1 MMTMMTNTTLQHKNR
16 VGVCLT
22 VADLGYAA
30 TLSASV
36 LVGLDEGRGHVVEC
50 TDTLLVP
57 FSFGAWHLPGHTA
70 RGTTHG
76 RIGDAHM
83 TFTVSDD
90 DEGTTRVRTL
100 DVEWPRFGAKASAA
114 YAARVGCGLRAHL
127 TLRERVGDDTIVVAT
142 PFGTG
147 DHLWY
152 LNQKINCQTA
162 AGTATLGRHTHTFVP
177 EHAVATLDWGRGLW
191 PYASSWVWASASG
204 TARCLSHNNN
214 GNEEQK
220 EQQKTVRFGLNFGH
234 GFGNCATHTE
244 NCVFVDGRLSKLGRM
259 AITFD
264 RAHFDTA
271 AWHFADEEG
280 RVDMTMEPLYDRYA
294 PTDVGVVAMVAH
306 QVFGRYTGTVRT
318 DTGATIAVTNVLG
331 WAEFVA
337 NRW

>member
-1 MMTMMTNTTLQHKNR
+1 MGL
-16 VGVCLT
+16 CLT
-22 VADLGYAA
+22 VADLGYVA

-57 FSFGAWHLPGHTA
+57 LSFGAWHLPAHTA

-90 DEGTTRVRTL
+90 EDDEDGTRTRVRTL
-100 DVEWPRFGAKASAA
+100 EVEWPRFGARASAA
-114 YAARVGCGLRAHL
+114 YAARVGCGLRARVA
-127 TLRERVGDDTIVVAT
+127 LRERVGDDTIVVAT

-152 LNQKINCQTA
+152 LNQKINCQRA
-162 AGTATLGRHTHTFVP
+162 AGTATLGRLAHTFRP
-177 EHAVATLDWGRGLW
+177 DRAFGTLDWGRGLW

-204 TARCLSHNNN
+204 TARCILPSSSP
-214 GNEEQK
+214 
-220 EQQKTVRFGLNFGH
+220 EQQKQEQEERTVRFGLNFGH

-264 RAHFDTA
+264 RAHFATA
-271 AWHFADEEG
+271 PWHFADEDG
-280 RVDMTMEPLYDRYA
+280 RVDLTLEPLHDRYA
-294 PTDVGVVAMVAH
+294 PTNAGVVAMVAH
-306 QVFGRYTGTVRT
+306 QVFGRYSGTVRT
-318 DTGATIAVTNVLG
+318 DSGATVVVTNLLG